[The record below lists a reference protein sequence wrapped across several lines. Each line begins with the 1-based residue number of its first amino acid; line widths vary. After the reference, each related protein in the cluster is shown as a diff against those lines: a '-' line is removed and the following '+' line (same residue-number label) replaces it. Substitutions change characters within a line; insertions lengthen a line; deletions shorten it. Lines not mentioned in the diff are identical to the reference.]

1 MSLTNMQLS
10 AEEAKS
16 ETGCCPSTDAS
27 GPRYPYGLTVYLDDE
42 ALKKL
47 GITVLPDVGTVMNL
61 AATVEV
67 TSNSQRQTQD
77 GKTVNM
83 DLQIT
88 AMDLA
93 PQQAA
98 PTAAT
103 VLYGG

>member
-1 MSLTNMQLS
+1 MALTDMKLT
-10 AEEAKS
+10 ADEAKS
-16 ETGCCPSTDAS
+16 ALGCCEPAS
-27 GPRYPYGLTVYLDDE
+27 DGGPRYPYGLTIYLDDE
-42 ALKKL
+42 TLKKL
-47 GITVLPDVGTVMNL
+47 GMTDMPDVGTVLNL

-67 TSNSQRQTQD
+67 TSNSQRQTQE

-88 AMDLA
+88 AMELA
-93 PQQAA
+93 PQVAG